1 MYWYFALETIENVMG
16 IDLLIK
22 SIDLLVFI
30 PALESVWGGQNDV
43 VLLTGPTVDTKKVKV
58 WFYRVHL

>member
-30 PALESVWGGQNDV
+30 PAL
-43 VLLTGPTVDTKKVKV
+43 
-58 WFYRVHL
+58 